1 MSAIL
6 LKPAP
11 ELDSSA
17 PAVMPRDGGST
28 RELAVAAGR
37 PRFSRVPVGFALHG
51 FTHLRSTSNHKE
63 WRFFGDQ
70 RSLDR
75 DRF

>member
-1 MSAIL
+1 
-6 LKPAP
+6 
-11 ELDSSA
+11 
-17 PAVMPRDGGST
+17 
-28 RELAVAAGR
+28 
-37 PRFSRVPVGFALHG
+37 LHG